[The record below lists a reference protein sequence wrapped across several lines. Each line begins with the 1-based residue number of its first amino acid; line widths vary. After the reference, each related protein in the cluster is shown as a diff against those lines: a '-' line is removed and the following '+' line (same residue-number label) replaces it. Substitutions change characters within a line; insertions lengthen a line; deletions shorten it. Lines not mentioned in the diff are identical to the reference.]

1 MKKKESWLDKKLEA
15 IAKRSKKDRAYK
27 KRMIAVWAILLTIWT
42 GAVFYLAQFVVI
54 SIAQWIIDVTNW
66 DVNLIAAQTVCV
78 AISNA
83 VAVIVAVLV
92 SKKLFKRIVTRDSLG
107 LKGLPTW
114 TDILLSPIGYI
125 VSTIAAAFVIMILQA
140 VMKNV
145 DWSQAQDVG
154 FNSVYS
160 SADRII
166 TFIAL
171 VIVAPITEELIFRGF
186 LYGRLRTKLSA
197 VPAIILVSLLFGVL
211 HGQWNVGIVV
221 GVMSIFMCIARELT
235 GTIYA
240 GILMHMIRN
249 GIAFYFLYVNP
260 IAGVAAS
267 CVLAPT
273 VLSFL
278 I

>member
-66 DVNLIAAQTVCV
+66 DVTLIAAHTVCV

-107 LKGLPTW
+107 LKSLPTW

>member
-15 IAKRSKKDRAYK
+15 IVKRSKKDRAYK
-27 KRMIAVWAILLTIWT
+27 KRMIVVWAMLLTIWT

-66 DVNLIAAQTVCV
+66 DVNLVAAQTVCV

-145 DWSQAQDVG
+145 DWSQAQDIG

-166 TFIAL
+166 TFVAL
-171 VIVAPITEELIFRGF
+171 VIVAPVTEELIFRGF

-197 VPAIILVSLLFGVL
+197 VPAIILVSLLFGAL

-260 IAGVAAS
+260 IASVAAS

-273 VLSFL
+273 VLPFL